1 MSGSV
6 EHFACEWSSNWKQHL
21 DAVQKGAW
29 RRSISPHL
37 GLPDTDLIVTGQAVR
52 IAGLADQVG
61 IDVVDKMLAVMGA
74 IVRIV

>member
-1 MSGSV
+1 M
-6 EHFACEWSSNWKQHL
+6 EHLTFRVVVQLETNF